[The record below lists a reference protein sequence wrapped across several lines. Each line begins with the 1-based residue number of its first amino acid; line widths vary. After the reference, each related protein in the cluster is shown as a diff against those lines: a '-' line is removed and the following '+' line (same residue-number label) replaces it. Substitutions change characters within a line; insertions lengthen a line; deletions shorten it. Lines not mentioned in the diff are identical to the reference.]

1 MSRILFLI
9 VLVLAAA
16 NDPAQAARSARPVLT
31 QQSVNDAQWSG
42 TASDRLGPVLLK
54 AQVLLDRA
62 GFSPGAIDARDG
74 ENFAKALRAFQQAYE
89 LEPTGKLGAATWD
102 RLVHTSD
109 EPVLRDYT
117 TIAADV
123 AGPFAKTIPKD
134 FTKMARLDRLAYR
147 SPRQLLAEKFHLSE
161 EPLAAL
167 NKGKNL
173 ERAGTDIVV
182 ANVAPLEVPKPSR
195 TEGRRAHAA
204 TTGAAGEPVKASR
217 VVVNKSERS
226 VRVLGSG
233 GSLIAYYPATIGSAE
248 KPAPSGNFEV
258 RSVSYD
264 PTYRYDPHYQ
274 FKGQHAREPVTVAPG
289 PNNPVGLVWIALS
302 AKSYGIHGTPDP
314 DKISKTA
321 SHGCIRL
328 TNWDAIALAQLVRKG
343 TPVDFINEDTS
354 HPAPQR
360 THGS

>member
-9 VLVLAAA
+9 VFVLAAA
-16 NDPAQAARSARPVLT
+16 NDPAQAARSVRPALT
-31 QQSVNDAQWSG
+31 AQAVNDAQWSG
-42 TASDRLGPVLLK
+42 AASDRSGPVLLK

-74 ENFAKALRAFQQAYE
+74 GNFAKALRAFQQAHE
-89 LEPTGKLGAATWD
+89 LEPSGKLDEATWD
-102 RLVHTSD
+102 QLVHTSD

-117 TIAADV
+117 TMAADV
-123 AGPFAKTIPKD
+123 AGPFVKTIPKD
-134 FTKMARLDRLAYR
+134 FKKMARLDRLGYR

-161 EPLAAL
+161 ELLAAL

-173 ERAGTDIVV
+173 ERTGTDIVV

-233 GSLIAYYPATIGSAE
+233 GSLIAYYPATIGSPE
-248 KPAPSGNFEV
+248 KPAPSGSFEV
-258 RSVSYD
+258 RGVSYD
-264 PTYRYDPHYQ
+264 PTYRYDPHYH
-274 FKGQHAREPVTVAPG
+274 FKGQQAREPVTVAPG

-354 HPAPQR
+354 HPSPQR
-360 THGS
+360 THAS